1 MTTQLATSLTAAA
14 FVLGLSF
21 VISMLVA
28 GMVKLLYV
36 ATKFINSR
44 GKSKL

>member
-1 MTTQLATSLTAAA
+1 MTPQLSTSLTAAA
-14 FVLGLSF
+14 FVFGLSF

-36 ATKFINSR
+36 VTKFINSR
-44 GKSKL
+44 EKPKP

>member
-1 MTTQLATSLTAAA
+1 MTPHLATSLSAAA
-14 FVLGLSF
+14 FVFGLSF

-36 ATKFINSR
+36 ATKFINS
-44 GKSKL
+44 KEKPKP